1 MTYDKQ
7 KALQILDTIIKN
19 EQNENVR
26 VAADDIRYALSLALV
41 AYTEHLMHW
50 SDIPEHSNQDTKEYF
65 AALHNIHAKLTQA
78 GIFSIDADESTNLLT
93 D

>member
-1 MTYDKQ
+1 MTYNKE
-7 KALQILDTIIKN
+7 KALKILDIMIKT

-26 VAADDIRYALSLALV
+26 LAADDLRYALSLALV

-65 AALHNIHAKLTQA
+65 AALHNIHKTLVEA
-78 GIFSIDADESTNLLT
+78 GIFDVLE
-93 D
+93 